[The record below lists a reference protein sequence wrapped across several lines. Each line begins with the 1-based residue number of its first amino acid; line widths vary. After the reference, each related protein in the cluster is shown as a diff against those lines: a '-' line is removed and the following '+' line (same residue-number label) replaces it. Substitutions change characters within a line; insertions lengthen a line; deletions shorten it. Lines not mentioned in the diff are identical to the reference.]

1 MSTPHRW
8 FLTFVLVSVAGL
20 TVAMM
25 VRVVEL
31 KPKHDRIETQEE
43 DEPPRTPLPA
53 GPRRF
58 P

>member
-1 MSTPHRW
+1 M
-8 FLTFVLVSVAGL
+8 SVAGL

-25 VRVVEL
+25 VRGVEL
-31 KPKHDRIETQEE
+31 KPKSEPKHDRVEAQEE
-43 DEPPRTPLPA
+43 DEARRTPLPA

>member
-1 MSTPHRW
+1 M
-8 FLTFVLVSVAGL
+8 SVAGL

-25 VRVVEL
+25 VRGVEL
-31 KPKHDRIETQEE
+31 KPKSEPKHDRVEAQEE
-43 DEPPRTPLPA
+43 DEARRTPLPG